1 VQQANSSDVGEGLV
15 LSQDPPG
22 GQAKKGATVVI
33 VVSVGPELTSVP
45 GVIGLGEGD
54 AIATLQGQGFVVNIQ
69 DLTANSSDEDGVV
82 LNQDPPEG
90 SGVEPGATVTIFVGR
105 FTEPEPPPPP
115 AETTT
120 ATTTT
125 TDDADG

>member
-1 VQQANSSDVGEGLV
+1 M

-54 AIATLQGQGFVVNIQ
+54 AIATLQGQGFVVNVQ
-69 DLTANSSDEDGVV
+69 DLTANSSDEDGIV

-115 AETTT
+115 EDTTT
-120 ATTTT
+120 TTTTTTT
-125 TDDADG
+125 TDDEDG